1 MKKGLLTAAGLC
13 IFLAVTPMAVA
24 GQDNYGCGLGSMVI
38 ENNESLVSQ
47 TFAATLNGC
56 FANQLFGM
64 SSGTSNCD
72 RPDSIV
78 YNEKINTFVADNM
91 DNLAADIAKGQG
103 EYLDTLATLMEVP
116 SEQRPVLYSA
126 LQNNFSAIYPS
137 SQVNHTDVLRN
148 IEAVM

>member
-1 MKKGLLTAAGLC
+1 MKRGLLAAVLC
-13 IFLAVTPMAVA
+13 VCLVAAPSAFA

-38 ENNESLVSQ
+38 DNNESLVSQ

-72 RPDSIV
+72 KPDSIV
-78 YNEKINTFVADNM
+78 YNEKINIFVADNM
-91 DNLAADIAKGQG
+91 DNLASDIAKGQG

-116 SEQRPVLYSA
+116 VDQRPVLYSR

-137 SQVNHTDVLRN
+137 SKVNHTDVLKN

>member
-1 MKKGLLTAAGLC
+1 MKKGLLAAALC
-13 IFLAVTPMAVA
+13 IFLAISPVA
-24 GQDNYGCGLGSMVI
+24 FADQNNYGCGLGSMVI
-38 ENNESLVSQ
+38 DNNESLVSQ

-72 RPDSIV
+72 KPDSIV
-78 YNEKINTFVADNM
+78 YNEKINIFVADNM
-91 DNLAADIAKGQG
+91 DNLASDIAKGQG

-116 SEQRPVLYSA
+116 ADQRPVLYSK

-137 SQVNHTDVLRN
+137 DQVTHTDVLRN
-148 IEAVM
+148 IEAVL